1 MLNNIE
7 SMNYILSLLEDP
19 AVYGYEDI
27 TETTTEEI
35 EGETIE
41 VETLV
46 SSDLDQMK
54 TDIEISAEDI
64 LYSEILDVAT
74 ESVYEAIQAKDFA
87 DYTRNDKRFFFAE
100 CYFTAYMFLYKYALK
115 NESEL
120 FKTQIDFSGRYQAT
134 EKSGKI
140 YSANEYYKQAIKFI
154 KDIDTE
160 SQVKP
165 QGKAVSIRRY

>member
-1 MLNNIE
+1 MLNNTE
-7 SMNYILSLLEDP
+7 SMTYILSLLEDP
-19 AVYGYEDI
+19 AVYGYKDI
-27 TETTTEEI
+27 I
-35 EGETIE
+35 ETIE
-41 VETLV
+41 EVETVV
-46 SSDLDQMK
+46 STDLEQMQA
-54 TDIEISAEDI
+54 DIEICAEDI

-74 ESVYEAIQAKDFA
+74 EAVYDSIKAKEFA

-120 FKTQIDFSGRYQAT
+120 FKTQIDFSGRFQAT

-140 YSANEYYKQAIKFI
+140 YTANEYYKQAMKFI

-165 QGKAVSIRRY
+165 QGKAISIRRY